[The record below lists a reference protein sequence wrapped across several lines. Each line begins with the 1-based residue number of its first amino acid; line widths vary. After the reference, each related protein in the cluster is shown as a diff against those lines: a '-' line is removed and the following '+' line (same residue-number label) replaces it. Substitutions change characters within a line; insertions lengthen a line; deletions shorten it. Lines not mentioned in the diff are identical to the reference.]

1 MTDGKPSKE
10 NFSVSWIQLISL
22 SFLHFVA
29 SLNQVLVSILEWNGV
44 VLIIPHLL
52 IIVVAVLVILYFCL
66 RTKETLEGVSG
77 DLDLLPRPHLVT
89 ERVVVVVREEEDK
102 VDDDSPR
109 HYQLQREDGVD
120 FSDEASPDGFVPE
133 VEACSCL
140 LIFRNGDPGLIGL
153 ILHHGLYCQA
163 NQSVITLTF

>member
-1 MTDGKPSKE
+1 M
-10 NFSVSWIQLISL
+10 
-22 SFLHFVA
+22 
-29 SLNQVLVSILEWNGV
+29 
-44 VLIIPHLL
+44 VLIIPNLL
-52 IIVVAVLVILYFCL
+52 IIIVAVLVILDFCL
-66 RTKETLEGVSG
+66 RTKQTLEGLSG
-77 DLDLLPRPHLVT
+77 DLDQLPMPHLVT

-140 LIFRNGDPGLIGL
+140 LIFRNGDPGLVGL
-153 ILHHGLYCQA
+153 VLHHGVCCRA
-163 NQSVITLTF
+163 NQSVITINLLNIAN